1 MSDPRSDRFVRSY
14 LKTRHLVLLV
24 ELGRH
29 GSIMHA
35 AEAANLTQPA
45 ASKLLGE
52 LEHALGVQLF
62 ERLPRGVAPTWY
74 GKVLI
79 RRAGAALAEMDA
91 AHQEVMELLSGLR
104 GRVSVGTV
112 LTPST
117 SLIPPAITLLKSRHA
132 RVHVSIS
139 VDTSKLLVARLRD
152 GELDMVVGRILD
164 TDDAEELHFEPVT
177 DEPHSL
183 IARAGHPLA
192 NRTGLRLDELAQQG
206 WILPPG
212 GSILRDRITAHFL
225 SQGLE
230 QPGETVSTM
239 ALPTITSLLTG
250 SDMVAPLPAELV
262 QPYLDSGLL
271 TVLPYDLSL
280 RMDMYGIITRKQHQL
295 SPGAEAMLAAL
306 REVVAARYP
315 GSLATRCL
323 PDIYD
328 NHIET
333 AK

>member
-104 GRVSVGTV
+104 GRVDVGTV

-117 SLIPPAITLLKSRHA
+117 SLIPPAVTLLKGRHA

-139 VDTSKLLVARLRD
+139 VDTSKLLVSRLRA

-164 TDDAEELHFEPVT
+164 TEAAEELNFEPIT

-183 IARAGHPLA
+183 IARVGHPLA
-192 NRTGLRLDELAQQG
+192 GRSGLRLDELSEQG
-206 WILPPG
+206 WILPPS
-212 GSILRDRITAHFL
+212 GSILRDRITALFL

-230 QPGETVSTM
+230 QPAETVSTM
-239 ALPTITSLLTG
+239 ALPTIAALLTG

-271 TVLPYDLSL
+271 TVLPYDLAL
-280 RMDMYGIITRKQHQL
+280 RMDMYGIITRKHHQL

-306 REVVAARYP
+306 REVVAARHP
-315 GSLATRCL
+315 SPSAATPRTN
-323 PDIYD
+323 IYD
-328 NHIET
+328 NRIEM

>member
-14 LKTRHLVLLV
+14 LKTRHMVLLM

-91 AHQEVMELLSGLR
+91 GHQEVMELLSGLR
-104 GRVSVGTV
+104 GRVGVGTV

-117 SLIPPAITLLKSRHA
+117 TILPAAVVRLKQTHA

-139 VDTSKLLVARLRD
+139 VDTSKLLVARLRA
-152 GELDMVVGRILD
+152 GELDLVIGRVLD
-164 TDDAEELHFEPVT
+164 SEAGGELAFEPVT

-192 NRTGLRLDELAQQG
+192 GRAGLQLEELAHQG
-206 WILPPG
+206 WILPPA
-212 GSILRDRITAHFL
+212 GSVLRERITALFVSH
-225 SQGLE
+225 GLE
-230 QPGETVSTM
+230 SPAETVSTL
-239 ALPTITSLLTG
+239 ALPTIASLIEQ
-250 SDMVAPLPAELV
+250 SDMIAPLPAELV
-262 QPYLDSGLL
+262 QPYLDSGRMV
-271 TVLPYDLSL
+271 VLPFDLGL
-280 RMDMYGIITRKQHQL
+280 RMDSYGIITRRQHQL
-295 SPGAEAMLAAL
+295 SPGAEAMLAAV
-306 REVVAARYP
+306 RAVVQERYPASRAARRHQ
-315 GSLATRCL
+315 TQ
-323 PDIYD
+323 
-328 NHIET
+328 
-333 AK
+333 